1 MEIRYLEYRAVDGL
15 QYPHLQRPR
24 IRCRWAGHE
33 LVMKVKEGSSSPP
46 ACDLQLVRGF
56 FLAEKE
62 CLLMSL
68 TTLSAPL
75 RLLTVH
81 REATPT

>member
-1 MEIRYLEYRAVDGL
+1 
-15 QYPHLQRPR
+15 
-24 IRCRWAGHE
+24 
-33 LVMKVKEGSSSPP
+33 VMKVKEGSSSPP